1 MANFNIDYLV
11 VAGGGG
17 GTGGVGNGNG
27 TGGGGAGGL
36 ITTTTYNGTESAFT
50 AVTAIP
56 YDVVVGSFGAGGT
69 GSSLN
74 NFIEANR
81 GLNGNNSKFDIIEAI
96 GGGGGGAIA
105 TNYPSGADGGSG
117 GGGAPYSNS
126 GGSGNT
132 NQGNSGGAGSSNP
145 GSVNRYRGGGGG
157 GASQSGA
164 NGDTSGN
171 GGDGISYT
179 SGQNSITGSA
189 SSYAGGG
196 GGGVYSTGVAAGTGG
211 LGGGG
216 NGASNTG
223 NGASALANTGS
234 GGGGAAGAANYN
246 GGNGGSGV
254 VILRYATADVAS
266 YTVTGAAPTETIDG
280 TDTILSFTTA
290 GTGTITFTTPIPPFS
305 GTKVTTP
312 VTNFNKPLTEEGL
325 KIPSGT
331 SSNQP
336 TGVTGMVRN
345 DTTQSSRGSASAIS
359 YYNGTDWRYFE
370 NELSTSF
377 NTVLYTGTGVQSHS
391 ITGVGF
397 KPDFIWFKSIND
409 TYNHV
414 LYDSLRGTNNIL
426 NSNNSIDSESNYNR
440 FTSFDT
446 DGFTLYG
453 NNAADLDKINRS
465 STDYVAWC
473 FKAGGLLNK
482 AADFNGSNSRIN
494 LPQTSPFIGSND
506 IKSISAWVK
515 ADTTSSRVFPFSV
528 SSSTISND
536 YFYIGY
542 MGDLNSIYVATRN
555 GSSTNS
561 STRIAAT
568 TTDTEWHH
576 IVACLTSTGVDIYLD
591 GVALTVSYSLSGTGA
606 NTSWISY
613 PSYSPTVTSNI
624 GILRQTPFQTSNGQ
638 IQQVRMFNTTLSSS
652 QVTELYNET
661 KADNSVLNYP
671 SGAGCIAAYPL
682 GENANDLSGSYNGT
696 ASNVTFGLP
705 GYLTRNTEGTIEST
719 VSANNDL
726 GFSIVS
732 YTGNGTAGSTVGH
745 GLASTPEMVIVK
757 SLTSTANQ
765 SWSVYQVDAGNNA
778 SLTLELQNIA
788 YYDIGYWNNTSPT
801 SSVFTLGYYA
811 VSNQNNADYVAYC
824 FASKPN
830 YSKTGSYV
838 GNGNAT
844 GPIVTL
850 GFEPAFVMIKG
861 VNEAGNWIMIDNK
874 RSPTNPASARLDADS
889 SGQEVVDTI
898 MDLNSDGFQLKTASA
913 AKNALNKTFI
923 YLAFA
928 NTI

>member
-126 GGSGNT
+126 GGFGTT

-290 GTGTITFTTPIPPFS
+290 GTGTITFTPPPPPTPFD
-305 GTKVTTP
+305 GTRATTP
-312 VTNFNKPLTEEGL
+312 VTGFNKTGISEGL
-325 KIPSGT
+325 KLPSGDN
-331 SSNQP
+331 SNQP
-336 TGVTGMVRN
+336 AGALAEQGMIRN
-345 DTTQSSRGSASAIS
+345 DTEETVDSSASAIAH
-359 YYNGTDWRYFE
+359 YNGTNWQYFAATE
-370 NELSTSF
+370 SVDNPLFASQNF
-377 NTVLYTGTGVQSHS
+377 NTVLYDGTGVSNP

-397 KPDFIWFKSIND
+397 QPDLVWIKRRNIAAANHYIVD
-409 TYNHV
+409 TV
-414 LYDSLRGTNNIL
+414 RGNGNNTYKNLTSNTTSAEGTTTSSGITNSTIV
-426 NSNNSIDSESNYNR
+426 DG
-440 FTSFDT
+440 
-446 DGFTLYG
+446 GFTMQG
-453 NNAADLDKINRS
+453 TGARTNANGS
-465 STDYVAWC
+465 DYVAWC
-473 FKAGGLLNK
+473 FKAGG
-482 AADFNGSNSRIN
+482 AAVPNTNGSI
-494 LPQTSPFIGSND
+494 TS
-506 IKSISAWVK
+506 
-515 ADTTSSRVFPFSV
+515 
-528 SSSTISND
+528 
-536 YFYIGY
+536 
-542 MGDLNSIYVATRN
+542 
-555 GSSTNS
+555 
-561 STRIAAT
+561 
-568 TTDTEWHH
+568 
-576 IVACLTSTGVDIYLD
+576 
-591 GVALTVSYSLSGTGA
+591 
-606 NTSWISY
+606 
-613 PSYSPTVTSNI
+613 
-624 GILRQTPFQTSNGQ
+624 Q
-638 IQQVRMFNTTLSSS
+638 
-652 QVTELYNET
+652 
-661 KADNSVLNYP
+661 
-671 SGAGCIAAYPL
+671 
-682 GENANDLSGSYNGT
+682 
-696 ASNVTFGLP
+696 
-705 GYLTRNTEGTIEST
+705 
-719 VSANNDL
+719 VSANVAG
-726 GFSIVS
+726 GFSIVKYS
-732 YTGNGTAGSTVGH
+732 GGNSSGTTVGH
-745 GLASTPEMVIVK
+745 GLSSAPELIITKNTSKSSSWPVFLTGGIAMNSSTFTLEG
-757 SLTSTANQ
+757 SSQYLALNSTTNFLSYTFDSQFGGTAN
-765 SWSVYQVDAGNNA
+765 SGS
-778 SLTLELQNIA
+778 SSQNI
-788 YYDIGYWNNTSPT
+788 IS
-801 SSVFTLGYYA
+801 
-811 VSNQNNADYVAYC
+811 YC
-824 FASKPN
+824 FHSIPG
-830 YSKTGSYV
+830 YSKIGSFVGTGLAGKKITLDFQPAWLMIKRSSTTGSWTV
-838 GNGNAT
+838 
-844 GPIVTL
+844 
-850 GFEPAFVMIKG
+850 
-861 VNEAGNWIMIDNK
+861 IDNK
-874 RSPTNPASARLDADS
+874 INTASIKKNYIKIDS
-889 SGQEVVDTI
+889 NETEVTATTGIVFE
-898 MDLNSDGFQLKTASA
+898 SDGFSFSGGSFNQSGQTA
-913 AKNALNKTFI
+913 I

-928 NTI
+928 TS

>member
-1 MANFNIDYLV
+1 MANFNIDYLI

-17 GTGGVGNGNG
+17 GAGGVGNGNG

-50 AVTAIP
+50 AITATS

-81 GLNGNNSKFDIIEAI
+81 GLNGDNSKFDSIEAV
-96 GGGGGGAIA
+96 GGGGGGAIN
-105 TNYPSGADGGSG
+105 TSSPSGSDGGSG

-126 GGSGNT
+126 GGFGTT

-145 GSVNRYRGGGGG
+145 GSVNRYRGGGGA

-211 LGGGG
+211 LGSGG
-216 NGASNTG
+216 NGAANTG

-266 YTVTGAAPTETIDG
+266 YTVTGAAPTETTDG

-312 VTNFNKPLTEEGL
+312 VTDFNKTNTEEGL

-336 TGVTGMVRN
+336 TGVEGMIRN
-345 DTTQSSRGSASAIS
+345 DTNQSSKGSASAIT
-359 YYNGTDWRYFE
+359 YYNGTDWRYFA
-370 NELSTSF
+370 NELNTSF
-377 NTVLYTGTGVQSHS
+377 NTVLFQSNNQVAQS

-397 KPDFIWFKSIND
+397 QPDLIIGKTVQDAASWD
-409 TYNHV
+409 V
-414 LYDSLRGTNNIL
+414 YDSIRGGSSYLATNLTNTAATG
-426 NSNNSIDSESNYNR
+426 NYV
-440 FTSFDT
+440 TSFSTPT
-446 DGFTLYG
+446 DGFSLGTASNFNYY
-453 NNAADLDKINRS
+453 NNRES
-465 STDYVAWC
+465 VAYC
-473 FKAGGLLNK
+473 FKAGGLINK
-482 AADFNGSNSRIN
+482 AAYFNGSNSYTYASSSVQQ
-494 LPQTSPFIGSND
+494 P
-506 IKSISAWVK
+506 
-515 ADTTSSRVFPFSV
+515 TTNFSV
-528 SSSTISND
+528 SVWSKWDSKPSGSVGIVGNFRTGGGGTQPGLAIAKHNGTNVFRFYTGQND
-536 YFYIGY
+536 YVAGTTNFSTNTWYHVVGTYDGSNIK
-542 MGDLNSIYVATRN
+542 IYVN
-555 GSSTNS
+555 GVLEGTQPY
-561 STRIAAT
+561 TGTPLT
-568 TTDTEWHH
+568 TTEPLVIGRMYGNYSGYYH
-576 IVACLTSTGVDIYLD
+576 D
-591 GVALTVSYSLSGTGA
+591 GLI
-606 NTSWISY
+606 N
-613 PSYSPTVTSNI
+613 
-624 GILRQTPFQTSNGQ
+624 
-638 IQQVRMFNTTLSSS
+638 QVRLFNSAVSAS

-661 KADNSVLNYP
+661 AADNSVLNFP
-671 SGAGCIAAYPL
+671 NGAGCVAAYNL
-682 GENANDLSGSYNGT
+682 GENANGVDGLYNTT
-696 ASNVTFGLP
+696 ASNVTFGKP

-811 VSNQNNADYVAYC
+811 VSNQNNADYIAYC

-861 VNEAGNWIMIDNK
+861 VDQSSNWTILDNK
-874 RSPTNPASARLDADS
+874 RDTSNPNSARLDADDS
-889 SGQEVVDTI
+889 MAEYSAVGL
-898 MDLNSDGFQLKTASA
+898 MDFNSDGFQIVTAQGA
-913 AKNALNKTFI
+913 QNALNKTFI